1 MSDDEY
7 YYEYEVDDYQYADE
21 VPELV
26 DDLAASAYHDAT
38 GLFLDVDSD
47 TEDYFADLEYQSD
60 DYYDVDPTADQ
71 GLVREIG
78 TKVVAPA
85 KTKRQGKKPKTAAAK
100 IKSPVVLDVGSFQGV
115 IWKTPSL
122 DRDQDVAILYEPHTG
137 EQVALLKNWREEFK
151 HSQPALDKSRLKRR
165 RVEEAH
171 TVDDASLSEADNE
184 MEPEDMHGD
193 GDEDDLDSSD
203 EMDDSASHD
212 GSSLDTGDA
221 SNTTP
226 DLDSAHSANLPSP
239 PKVVIPVKRGWKRK
253 AAAQKDDDPAGG
265 EDEAPRAKRVESRKG
280 GSDAAKAEVKGG
292 STRPAVRR
300 SARQKK

>member
-38 GLFLDVDSD
+38 GLFLDADSD
-47 TEDYFADLEYQSD
+47 VEDYFADLEYQSD
-60 DYYDVDPTADQ
+60 DYYDNDPTADK

-78 TKVVAPA
+78 TKDVTPA
-85 KTKRQGKKPKTAAAK
+85 TTKPQSKKPKPAAK
-100 IKSPVVLDVGSFQGV
+100 VKSPVELDVTSFQGV

-165 RVEEAH
+165 RAEEAQA
-171 TVDDASLSEADNE
+171 VDDASMSEADNE
-184 MEPEDMHGD
+184 MEPEEMD
-193 GDEDDLDSSD
+193 GEDEDDELDSSD
-203 EMDDSASHD
+203 EMNDSVSRD

-226 DLDSAHSANLPSP
+226 DVESSHSVKLPSP

-253 AAAQKDDDPAGG
+253 AAAQKDDGPGDG
-265 EDEAPRAKRVESRKG
+265 EDAAPRAKRVESRKG
-280 GSDAAKAEVKGG
+280 GSDTVKPAVKGG
-292 STRPAVRR
+292 GSTGPPVRR